1 MSDLFYKQL
10 YGDSQSPGKAYN
22 SSLRLAQE
30 VEIMFGRPK
39 LEKIIKEAVP
49 DLDYAPSILYIKLME
64 LPWRDVFTTNYDTLL
79 ERAADKVS
87 TRRYNVVHCQEDL
100 VNTSLH
106 GSSINFTYK
115 FDGRCV

>member
-1 MSDLFYKQL
+1 MLLTRTVFKYLHPVSYTH
-10 YGDSQSPGKAYN
+10 
-22 SSLRLAQE
+22 LRLAQE

-49 DLDYAPSILYIKLME
+49 DLDYAPSNLYVKLME

-100 VNTSLH
+100 VNSNQMC
-106 GSSINFTYK
+106 IRDRVYI
-115 FDGRCV
+115 V